1 MNDSSDIP
9 VVAIDGPSGAGKG
22 TVARRV
28 AARLG
33 FNFLDSGAV
42 YRAAA
47 LHCLRQDADLD
58 NAALVVSA
66 ISSMQLDFNPGD
78 HFNPGDPEADRNG
91 ENNAPNGVAD
101 IRVLLDSRDVTRE
114 LRSEETAD
122 AASRIAVMPDV
133 RKPLLQVQRDFRV
146 QPGLV
151 ADGRDMGTVV
161 FQQALVKIF
170 LTASARV
177 RAERRQKQ
185 LKEQGMEA
193 KLAGLMQEIERR
205 DQRDSS
211 RKHAPLVAA
220 GDAITIDTSDLS
232 IEQATGI
239 VLQKVNARLV
249 KSAVASC

>member
-1 MNDSSDIP
+1 MNDSSGIP

-28 AARLG
+28 AAQLG

-66 ISSMQLDFNPGD
+66 ISSMQLDFS
-78 HFNPGDPEADRNG
+78 PGDPVADRNS
-91 ENNAPNGVAD
+91 ENGVANGIED

-114 LRSEETAD
+114 LRSEKTAD

-133 RKPLLQVQRDFRV
+133 RKTLLQVQRDFRE

-239 VLQKVNARLV
+239 VLQRVNARLA

>member
-1 MNDSSDIP
+1 MSESSSIP

-28 AARLG
+28 AAELG
-33 FNFLDSGAV
+33 FKFLDSGAV

-47 LHCLRQDADLD
+47 LHCLRKGVDLD
-58 NAALVVSA
+58 SAAPVVNA
-66 ISSMQLDFNPGD
+66 ISDMQLEFGPGEFISD
-78 HFNPGDPEADRNG
+78 PMGDNTAGHN
-91 ENNAPNGVAD
+91 VAD
-101 IRVLLDSRDVTRE
+101 IRVLLDNEDVTRE
-114 LRSEETAD
+114 LRSETTAD

-133 RKPLLQVQRDFRV
+133 RKTLLQVQRDFREE
-146 QPGLV
+146 PGLV

-161 FQQALVKIF
+161 FQQAMVKIF

-205 DQRDSS
+205 DERDSS

-220 GDAITIDTSDLS
+220 VDAITIDTSDLS

-239 VLQKVNARLV
+239 VLQKVNARLAE
-249 KSAVASC
+249 SAVAS

>member
-1 MNDSSDIP
+1 MSESSSIP

-22 TVARRV
+22 TVARSV
-28 AARLG
+28 AATLG

-47 LHCLRQDADLD
+47 LRCLRQQIDLD
-58 NAALVVSA
+58 NSREVVAALSV
-66 ISSMQLDFNPGD
+66 MHLDFAAGPSGPANTV
-78 HFNPGDPEADRNG
+78 PE
-91 ENNAPNGVAD
+91 
-101 IRVLLDSRDVTRE
+101 IRIILDNEDVTRE
-114 LRSEETAD
+114 LRSEATAD

-133 RKPLLQVQRDFRV
+133 RKALLQVQRDFRES
-146 QPGLV
+146 PGLV

-161 FQQALVKIF
+161 FQQAEVKIF

-205 DQRDSS
+205 DERDSS
-211 RKHAPLVAA
+211 RKHAPLLAA
-220 GDAITIDTSDLS
+220 SDAITIETSDMS
-232 IEQATGI
+232 IAQAI
-239 VLQKVNARLV
+239 QAVLHEVKTRLAESV
-249 KSAVASC
+249 VAPC